1 MLGLLLLLVTI
12 ISTPTKAQELIDDEE
27 GVEQNEVLRNKPVEC
42 YTAQSTIEQADKNG
56 YEIFWQGSNIKD
68 NFPDNTIAILVRSDT
83 NAWIALEMNM
93 EAACILGYGGNFW
106 LFDQYYSKLDPID
119 MSDKEAE

>member
-1 MLGLLLLLVTI
+1 MARI
-12 ISTPTKAQELIDDEE
+12 K
-27 GVEQNEVLRNKPVEC
+27 
-42 YTAQSTIEQADKNG
+42 Y
-56 YEIFWQGSNIKD
+56 KD